1 MENSIKK
8 IANPHIV
15 DLIPY
20 QPGKPIEELA
30 RQLGISDIIK
40 LASNENPLGASE
52 KAMLAA
58 KKALE
63 TLYLYPDG
71 ACFELKEALSRF
83 HHLPF
88 NHFTIGNGSENIL
101 EIIVKSFLMPGE
113 EAIISQYTFATIPL
127 ILKSFGAN
135 IVTIPTQAWQVD
147 CKAILNTLH
156 AKVKMIFIVN
166 PNTGTYVSKSNL
178 ELILEKASPE
188 TIIVVDEAYNEYID
202 AEDYT
207 DALPYIEQYPNLIV
221 VRTFSKA
228 YGLSGLRVGYA
239 ISQAQ
244 VADILNR
251 TRLPFNVNSIALAA
265 ATASLNDQAHVEK
278 SKALNDR
285 GKKKLTEGFKK
296 LNLNFIPS
304 VANFVTVHVGEKALD
319 IYEKLLQKGVIVRP
333 LVGYGM
339 GEFLRITIGTEK
351 ENARLLSALGEV
363 K

>member
-1 MENSIKK
+1 
-8 IANPHIV
+8 
-15 DLIPY
+15 
-20 QPGKPIEELA
+20 
-30 RQLGISDIIK
+30 
-40 LASNENPLGASE
+40 
-52 KAMLAA
+52 
-58 KKALE
+58 
-63 TLYLYPDG
+63 
-71 ACFELKEALSRF
+71 
-83 HHLPF
+83 
-88 NHFTIGNGSENIL
+88 
-101 EIIVKSFLMPGE
+101 
-113 EAIISQYTFATIPL
+113 SQYTFATIPL

-166 PNTGTYVSKSNL
+166 PNNPTGTYVSKSNL